1 MESLFIKIGM
11 KGAIAWQHMS
21 SCLALKIGYINKTH
35 THKVEL
41 KTLYFNF
48 DSPLRKRFLRS
59 ISRKRLTIEI
69 SALEELM
76 VAVSQLIMRVHKP
89 TVTYKLAPQ

>member
-1 MESLFIKIGM
+1 
-11 KGAIAWQHMS
+11 MS
-21 SCLALKIGYINKTH
+21 PYLALKTGYINRTH
-35 THKVEL
+35 THIQKVEL

-48 DSPLRKRFLRS
+48 DSPLQKRFLRS

-76 VAVSQLIMRVHKP
+76 VAVSELIMRVNKP
-89 TVTYKLAPQ
+89 KVEYKLVHLYS